1 MINFLGEPMQNQR
14 PSWDEYF
21 ILLAKAVSL
30 RADCTRSKVGAVLV
44 DQVHGVIKTG
54 YNGAPPGAPG
64 CLTAGACP
72 RGRLSY
78 DEHPPEGSY
87 ANCIANHAERNAIL
101 NAHPSLRAGSTLYIT
116 RRPCT
121 GCHELILAEGI
132 LWIVWETPDGQIARE
147 RQFH

>member
-1 MINFLGEPMQNQR
+1 MITPER
-14 PSWDEYF
+14 PDWDEYF
-21 ILLAKAVSL
+21 LAIAKTIAL

-44 DQVHGVIKTG
+44 DQNHRIVSTG

-64 CLTAGACP
+64 CLSGACP

-78 DEHPPEGSY
+78 DEHPPEGDY
-87 ANCIANHAERNAIL
+87 GNCISTHAERNAIL
-101 NAHPSLRAGSTLYIT
+101 FSNANERSGTTLYIT

-132 LWIVWETPDGQIARE
+132 LWIVWETPDGQLARE
-147 RQFH
+147 QQFH

>member
-1 MINFLGEPMQNQR
+1 MKEDTSSDR

-21 ILLAKAVSL
+21 LEVAKTVAL

-44 DQVHGVIKTG
+44 DAKHRIVGTG

-64 CLTAGACP
+64 CLSGACP

-87 ANCIANHAERNAIL
+87 DNCISTHAEKNAIL
-101 NAHPSLRAGSTLYIT
+101 YANPEERSGTTLYIT

-121 GCHELILAEGI
+121 DCHELLLQEGI